1 MRKFSKETIIAS
13 LGAIFGI
20 ILIIIGQNNTK
31 IVAISCIIFAISLYF
46 FAILIKRNKDNKLKN
61 IDDNLNAIRQDI
73 AINQENSQYY
83 GTINE
88 RKLYKS
94 INKMQK
100 KDKMSLI
107 AIYVFIGVMAFLGI
121 YLLFI

>member
-1 MRKFSKETIIAS
+1 MKNFSKETIIAS

-31 IVAISCIIFAISLYF
+31 IVAISCIIFSVSLYF
-46 FAILIKRNKDNKLKN
+46 FSVVIKRNNEKKLKN
-61 IDDNLNAIRQDI
+61 IDNNLNAIRQDI
-73 AINQENSQYY
+73 AINQENSEYY

-94 INKMQK
+94 INKMQR

-107 AIYVFIGVMAFLGI
+107 AIYIFIGVMAFLGI